1 MIHKILVIFVFLGIF
16 TLSYDNFC
24 SLQRNPFRFAVF
36 RFASWFRFN
45 PIVDFGLKCYE
56 NNFRKDFR
64 RNGFVNKL
72 FGTLVQVSLEIPKC
86 TEPLNV
92 LTEGCTH

>member
-1 MIHKILVIFVFLGIF
+1 MIHKNESYFIL

-45 PIVDFGLKCYE
+45 PIVDFDLKCYE
-56 NNFRKDFR
+56 NKNRNFRKDFASGWNR
-64 RNGFVNKL
+64 K
-72 FGTLVQVSLEIPKC
+72 
-86 TEPLNV
+86 
-92 LTEGCTH
+92 

>member
-36 RFASWFRFN
+36 RFALRFN

-72 FGTLVQVSLEIPKC
+72 FGTLVQVSLEITKC
-86 TEPLNV
+86 TEPFDV
-92 LTEGCTH
+92 PT